1 MATITP
7 ANLPVEQEVCAAR
20 TALDRRD
27 YALADERSQPLP
39 RPMTTRAVSAPARV
53 NLIGE
58 HTDYSG
64 GLVLPVAVD
73 LVTTVAWRPDA
84 AAIRLRS
91 LAFAESVELSRQG
104 VPRGQLVG
112 WGRHVAAV
120 ARLLHENGRPAVGL
134 DGTIS
139 STVPIGA
146 GLSSSAALNVSV
158 GLALCRA
165 AELELPPLELAKI
178 AQEAERLAVG
188 VPVGLM
194 DPATSLLGRSG
205 HALLLDCGTEEYR
218 HVRLPAGLAVVV
230 FDSSV
235 RHELEHSG
243 YAQRRGELERA
254 LPALGGR
261 LPLSVSL
268 GEAEAAARA
277 AGLDEV
283 AARRLRHVVSENERV
298 RRCVA
303 ALERPGGPDL
313 AILGALFR
321 QGHESLRR
329 DFEVSTPE
337 LDLLVELSYESG
349 AVAARMT
356 GGGFGGSIVA
366 LAEAAHAPAL
376 VEAVTSAYAAGAGRE
391 AIAYICASVDGAGE
405 IEPPP
410 EAALHG

>member
-1 MATITP
+1 
-7 ANLPVEQEVCAAR
+7 
-20 TALDRRD
+20 
-27 YALADERSQPLP
+27 
-39 RPMTTRAVSAPARV
+39 MTTRAVSAPARV

-84 AAIRLRS
+84 AVVRLRS
-91 LAFAESVELSRQG
+91 LAFAESVELSREG
-104 VPRGQLVG
+104 VPRKELVG
-112 WGRHVAAV
+112 WGRRIAVV
-120 ARLLHENGRPAVGL
+120 ARLLHEHGRPAVGL

-158 GLALCRA
+158 GLALCHA
-165 AELELPPLELAKI
+165 AKFELPPLRLAKI

-188 VPVGLM
+188 VPSGLM

-205 HALLLDCGTEEYR
+205 HALLLNCGTEEYR
-218 HVRLPAGLAVVV
+218 HVRLPSGLAVAV

-243 YAQRRGELERA
+243 YAQRRSELERA

-261 LPLSVSL
+261 SPRSVSL
-268 GEAEAAARA
+268 TEAEAAARA
-277 AGLDEV
+277 AGVDEV

-313 AILGALFR
+313 ATLAALFR
-321 QGHESLRR
+321 EGHESLRR
-329 DFEVSTPE
+329 AFEVSTPE
-337 LDLLVELSYESG
+337 LDLLVELSYDNG
-349 AVAARMT
+349 AVAARLT

-376 VEAVTSAYAAGAGRE
+376 VEAVTSAYAAGTGRD
-391 AIAYICASVDGAGE
+391 ATAYICTAVDGAYE
-405 IEPPP
+405 VEPPP
-410 EAALHG
+410 DTALHC